1 VTLPILVVAVGNP
14 SRGDDALG
22 PLLAERLEAWLPA
35 QGQGG
40 IEVLTDIQLNIE
52 HALDLEGRRRALIVD
67 ASAGGELP
75 FTCLP
80 VHPARDG
87 SYSTHSVSPQAV
99 LQVYGELGLPRPPV
113 VELLAVRGFSFE
125 LGEVLSPGAERN
137 LEAAWAFLQGW
148 CRAAVLAGAASSP
161 QAA

>member
-1 VTLPILVVAVGNP
+1 VGNP

-22 PLLAERLEAWLPA
+22 PLLAERLEAWLA
-35 QGQGG
+35 ERGQGG

-67 ASAGGELP
+67 AGASGDLP
-75 FTCLP
+75 FTCAP
-80 VHPARDG
+80 VRPARDG

-99 LQVYGELGLPRPPV
+99 LQVYHDLGLPAAPA
-113 VELLAVRGFSFE
+113 VELLTVRGFAYE
-125 LGEVLSPGAERN
+125 LGEGLSSGAARN
-137 LEAAWAFLQGW
+137 LEAAWTFLQGW
-148 CRAAVLAGAASSP
+148 CRAAADPRAATSP